1 MTTSTV
7 FVLASDGSFGV
18 SLLFFGPVA
27 LLLLALGALTLRDRR
42 RAREDPCLRQA
53 SGGRADDGG
62 ITGTPDAWRAT
73 AFGVDTETSG

>member
-42 RAREDPCLRQA
+42 RAREDPSSA
-53 SGGRADDGG
+53 STRRRLFE
-62 ITGTPDAWRAT
+62 AW
-73 AFGVDTETSG
+73 